1 MKKVSQS
8 FTFRT
13 TPVWR
18 VQLPYEHVNP
28 TSQERQYMS
37 RMIKLSAIAAASAL
51 VLAGCATDTTDNSTE
66 VESSSLTGTL
76 DGSGASSMG
85 SGQEAWVS
93 GFQQLNPGVTVNY
106 NPTGSGTG
114 RDQFEQGLTFFA
126 GSDSALTQE
135 EIDTPHPN
143 CSPENGPMFEFPIW
157 ISPIAV
163 IFNLDGIDSLNMTP
177 DTVAGIFTGEITNW
191 NAPEI
196 AGDNPGVD
204 LPDLAIT
211 AVHRS
216 DESGT
221 TGNFTDTMAKAAPD
235 TWLLNGE
242 NAGDFESWPAE
253 WGGEGGQGT
262 SGVIAA
268 IAAGQGTI
276 GYADASRVGE
286 FGTVAFGVGDQFVPY
301 SAEAAAKIVDVSPL
315 AAGRPDTM
323 LTYELDRDTTESGVY
338 PVVLISYLQGCM
350 DYADDAKAE
359 LVKAY
364 ASYMLSADGQQFASD
379 NAGNAPISDDLRQ
392 KALAIIEQVK

>member
-1 MKKVSQS
+1 MKKKLLS
-8 FTFRT
+8 
-13 TPVWR
+13 
-18 VQLPYEHVNP
+18 LAAI
-28 TSQERQYMS
+28 TS
-37 RMIKLSAIAAASAL
+37 ASVL
-51 VLAGCATDTTDNSTE
+51 VLAGCAANEAPAPTVTVTESAGGSTTE
-66 VESSSLTGTL
+66 EAAPVVLEGTL

-85 SGQEAWVS
+85 SGQEAWVA
-93 GFQQLNPGVTVNY
+93 GFQALNPGVTVNY

-114 RDQFEQGLTFFA
+114 RDQFEQGLTFFT
-126 GSDSALTQE
+126 GSDSALKQA

-143 CSPENGPMFEFPIW
+143 CSPVDGPMFEFPIW
-157 ISPIAV
+157 ISPIAI
-163 IFNLDGIDSLNMTP
+163 IFNLDGVKSLNMTP
-177 DTVAGIFTGEITNW
+177 DTVAQIFTGEITKW
-191 NAPEI
+191 NDSRITA
-196 AGDNPGVD
+196 DNPGVN

-268 IAAGQGTI
+268 IGAGNGTI
-276 GYADASRVGE
+276 GYADASRVGD
-286 FGTVAFGVGDQFVPY
+286 FGTVAFGVGDEFVPY
-301 SAEAAAKIVDVSPL
+301 SAEAAAKIVDVSPQVS
-315 AAGRPDTM
+315 GRPDTF
-323 LTYELDRDTTESGVY
+323 LTYDLDRATDASGVY

-350 DYADDAKAE
+350 DYADDDKAE

-364 ASYMLSADGQQFASD
+364 ARYMLSAEGQEWASE
-379 NAGNAPISDDLRQ
+379 NAGNAPISEDLRQ
-392 KALAIIEQVK
+392 KALAIIDQVK

>member
-1 MKKVSQS
+1 
-8 FTFRT
+8 
-13 TPVWR
+13 
-18 VQLPYEHVNP
+18 
-28 TSQERQYMS
+28 MS
-37 RMIKLSAIAAASAL
+37 KLAKLIAVAGASTL
-51 VLAGCATDTTDNSTE
+51 VLAGCAANEAAPTATTTQSAGGSTVAPLE
-66 VESSSLTGTL
+66 GTL

-85 SGQEAWVS
+85 SGQEAWVA

-114 RDQFEQGLTFFA
+114 RDQFEQGLTFFT
-126 GSDSALTQE
+126 GSDSALKQE

-143 CSPENGPMFEFPIW
+143 CSPADGPMFEFPIW
-157 ISPIAV
+157 ISPIAI

-177 DTVAGIFTGEITNW
+177 DTVAQIFTGEITNW
-191 NAPEI
+191 NDSRI
-196 AGDNPGVD
+196 AKDNPGVN
-204 LPDLAIT
+204 LPDLNIT

-221 TGNFTDTMAKAAPD
+221 TGTFTDTMAKAAPT
-235 TWLLNGE
+235 TWLLDGE

-268 IAAGQGTI
+268 IAAGNGTI
-276 GYADASRVGE
+276 GYADASRAGD
-286 FGTVAFGVGDQFVPY
+286 FGTVAFGVGDEFVPY
-301 SAEAAAKIVDVSPL
+301 SAEAAAKIVDVSPQ
-315 AAGRPDTM
+315 AEGRPDNF
-323 LTYELDRDTTESGVY
+323 LTYELDRATDESGVY

-364 ASYMLSADGQQFASD
+364 ASYMVSAEGQQWAAE
-379 NAGNAPISDDLRQ
+379 NAGNAPISEELRQ
-392 KALAIIEQVK
+392 KALAIIEQIK

>member
-1 MKKVSQS
+1 
-8 FTFRT
+8 
-13 TPVWR
+13 
-18 VQLPYEHVNP
+18 
-28 TSQERQYMS
+28 MS
-37 RMIKLSAIAAASAL
+37 KLAKLIAVTGASAL
-51 VLAGCATDTTDNSTE
+51 VLAGCAANESAPNATGSVGGSTTDGIAVPLE
-66 VESSSLTGTL
+66 GTL

-85 SGQEAWVS
+85 SGQEAWVA
-93 GFQQLNPGVTVNY
+93 GFQMLNPGVTVNY

-114 RDQFEQGLTFFA
+114 RDQFEQGLTFFT
-126 GSDSALTQE
+126 GSDSALKQE

-143 CSPENGPMFEFPIW
+143 CSPADGPMFEFPIW
-157 ISPIAV
+157 ISPIAI
-163 IFNLDGIDSLNMTP
+163 IFNLEGIDSLNMTP
-177 DTVAGIFTGEITNW
+177 DTVAQIFTGEITKW
-191 NAPEI
+191 NDSRI
-196 AGDNPGVD
+196 AADNPGVN
-204 LPDLAIT
+204 LPDLNIT

-221 TGNFTDTMAKAAPD
+221 TGNFTDTMAKAAPT

-276 GYADASRVGE
+276 GYADASRAGD
-286 FGTVAFGVGDQFVPY
+286 FGTVAFGVGGEFVPY
-301 SAEAAAKIVDVSPL
+301 SAEAAAKIVDVSPQVE
-315 AAGRPDTM
+315 GRPDTF
-323 LTYELDRDTTESGVY
+323 LTYELDRATDESGVY

-364 ASYMLSADGQQFASD
+364 ASYMVSAEGQQWAAE
-379 NAGNAPISDDLRQ
+379 NAGNAPISEDLRQ
-392 KALAIIEQVK
+392 KALAIIEQIK

>member
-1 MKKVSQS
+1 
-8 FTFRT
+8 
-13 TPVWR
+13 
-18 VQLPYEHVNP
+18 
-28 TSQERQYMS
+28 MS
-37 RMIKLSAIAAASAL
+37 KLAKLIAVAGASTL
-51 VLAGCATDTTDNSTE
+51 VLAGCAANETAPTSTGSTGGSTTDNGVALE
-66 VESSSLTGTL
+66 GTL

-85 SGQEAWVS
+85 SGQEAWVA

-114 RDQFEQGLTFFA
+114 RDQFEQGLTFFT
-126 GSDSALTQE
+126 GSDSALKQE

-143 CSPENGPMFEFPIW
+143 CSPADGPMFEFPIW
-157 ISPIAV
+157 ISPIAI

-177 DTVAGIFTGEITNW
+177 DTVAQIFTGEITNW
-191 NAPEI
+191 NDSRI
-196 AGDNPGVD
+196 AKDNPGVN
-204 LPDLAIT
+204 LPDLNIT

-221 TGNFTDTMAKAAPD
+221 TGNFTDTMAKAAPT

-268 IAAGQGTI
+268 IAAGNGTI
-276 GYADASRVGE
+276 GYADASRAGD
-286 FGTVAFGVGDQFVPY
+286 FGTVAFGVGDEFVPY
-301 SAEAAAKIVDVSPL
+301 SAEAAAKIVDVSPQVE
-315 AAGRPDTM
+315 GRPDNF
-323 LTYELDRDTTESGVY
+323 LTYELDRATDESGVY

-364 ASYMLSADGQQFASD
+364 ASYMVSAEGQQWAAE
-379 NAGNAPISDDLRQ
+379 NAGNAPISEELRQ
-392 KALAIIEQVK
+392 KALAIIEQIK

>member
-1 MKKVSQS
+1 
-8 FTFRT
+8 
-13 TPVWR
+13 
-18 VQLPYEHVNP
+18 
-28 TSQERQYMS
+28 MS
-37 RMIKLSAIAAASAL
+37 KLAKLIAVAGASTL
-51 VLAGCATDTTDNSTE
+51 VLAGCAANETAPTSTGSTGGSTTDNGVVLE
-66 VESSSLTGTL
+66 GTL

-85 SGQEAWVS
+85 SGQEAWVA

-114 RDQFEQGLTFFA
+114 RDQFEQGLTFFT
-126 GSDSALTQE
+126 GSDSALKQE

-143 CSPENGPMFEFPIW
+143 CSPADGPMFEFPIW
-157 ISPIAV
+157 ISPIAI

-177 DTVAGIFTGEITNW
+177 DTVAQIFTGEITNW
-191 NAPEI
+191 NDSRI
-196 AGDNPGVD
+196 AKDNPGVN
-204 LPDLAIT
+204 LPDLNIT

-221 TGNFTDTMAKAAPD
+221 TGNFTDTMAKAAPT

-262 SGVIAA
+262 SGVVAA
-268 IAAGQGTI
+268 IAAGNGTI
-276 GYADASRVGE
+276 GYADASRVGD
-286 FGTVAFGVGDQFVPY
+286 FGTVAFGVGDEFVPY

-315 AAGRPDTM
+315 VEGRPDTM
-323 LTYELDRDTTESGVY
+323 LTYDLDRATRESGTY

-350 DYADDAKAE
+350 DYADDDKAE

-364 ASYMLSADGQQFASD
+364 ASYMLSAEGQQFASD
-379 NAGNAPISDDLRQ
+379 NAGNAPISDELRQ
-392 KALAIIEQVK
+392 KALAIIEQVQ

>member
-1 MKKVSQS
+1 VKKNFIASAALAAAGLLV
-8 FTFRT
+8 
-13 TPVWR
+13 
-18 VQLPYEHVNP
+18 
-28 TSQERQYMS
+28 
-37 RMIKLSAIAAASAL
+37 LSACAGAAEEAAP
-51 VLAGCATDTTDNSTE
+51 APDTTTE
-66 VESSSLTGTL
+66 ETEATVVALEGTL

-85 SGQEAWVS
+85 AGQEAWVA
-93 GFQQLNPGVTVNY
+93 GFQELNPGVTVNY

-114 RDQFEQGLTFFA
+114 RDQFEEGLTFFT
-126 GSDSALTQE
+126 GSDSALKQE

-143 CSPENGPMFEFPIW
+143 CSPEDGPMFEFPIW

-177 DTVAGIFTGEITNW
+177 DTVAGIFTGEITQW

-196 AGDNPGVD
+196 AADNPGVT

-235 TWLLNGE
+235 AWLLNGE

-268 IAAGQGTI
+268 IGAGQGTI
-276 GYADASRVGE
+276 GYADASRVGD
-286 FGTVAFGVGDQFVPY
+286 FGTVAFGVGDEFVPY

-315 AAGRPDTM
+315 VDGRPDTM

-364 ASYMLSADGQQFASD
+364 ASYMLSAEGQQYASES
-379 NAGNAPISDDLRQ
+379 AGNAPISEDLRQ

>member
-1 MKKVSQS
+1 M
-8 FTFRT
+8 
-13 TPVWR
+13 P
-18 VQLPYEHVNP
+18 
-28 TSQERQYMS
+28 
-37 RMIKLSAIAAASAL
+37 KLAKLTALAGASVL
-51 VLAGCATDTTDNSTE
+51 VLAGCAANEQAAPTSTATTDNSST
-66 VESSSLTGTL
+66 SSEAPAVVLEGTL
-76 DGSGASSMG
+76 DGSGASSMAA
-85 SGQEAWVS
+85 GQEAWVA

-114 RDQFEQGLTFFA
+114 RDQFEQGLTFFT
-126 GSDSALTQE
+126 GSDSALKDE
-135 EIDTPHPN
+135 EIATPHPN
-143 CSPENGPMFEFPIW
+143 CSPADGPMFEFPIW
-157 ISPIAV
+157 ISPIAI
-163 IFNLDGIDSLNMTP
+163 IFNLDGISSLNMTP
-177 DTVAGIFTGEITNW
+177 DTVAQIFTGEITKW
-191 NAPEI
+191 NDSRI
-196 AGDNPGVD
+196 AADNPGVT

-211 AVHRS
+211 PVHRS

-221 TGNFTDTMAKAAPD
+221 TGNFTDTMAKAAPN

-276 GYADASRVGE
+276 GYADASRAGD
-286 FGTVAFGVGDQFVPY
+286 FGTVAFGVGDEFVPY

-315 AAGRPDTM
+315 VEGRPDTM
-323 LTYELDRDTTESGVY
+323 LTYDLDRDTTESGVY

-364 ASYMLSADGQQFASD
+364 ATYMLSAEGQQYASD
-379 NAGNAPISDDLRQ
+379 AAGNAPISDALRQ
-392 KALAIIEQVK
+392 KAQAIVDQIK

>member
-1 MKKVSQS
+1 
-8 FTFRT
+8 
-13 TPVWR
+13 
-18 VQLPYEHVNP
+18 
-28 TSQERQYMS
+28 MS
-37 RMIKLSAIAAASAL
+37 KLAKLIAVAGASAL
-51 VLAGCATDTTDNSTE
+51 VLSGCAANEAAPTATATATESAGGTTTE
-66 VESSSLTGTL
+66 ETVVPLEGTL

-85 SGQEAWVS
+85 SGQEAWVA
-93 GFQQLNPGVTVNY
+93 GFQALNPGVTVNY

-114 RDQFEQGLTFFA
+114 RDQFEQGLTFFT
-126 GSDSALTQE
+126 GSDSALKQE

-143 CSPENGPMFEFPIW
+143 CSPADGPMFEFPIW
-157 ISPIAV
+157 ISPIAI
-163 IFNLDGIDSLNMTP
+163 IFNLEGIDSLNMTP
-177 DTVAGIFTGEITNW
+177 DTVAQIFTGEITKW
-191 NAPEI
+191 NDSRI
-196 AGDNPGVD
+196 AADNPGVA
-204 LPDLAIT
+204 LPDLNIT

-221 TGNFTDTMAKAAPD
+221 TGNFTDTMAKAAPT

-268 IAAGQGTI
+268 IGAGNGTI
-276 GYADASRVGE
+276 GYADASRVGD
-286 FGTVAFGVGDQFVPY
+286 FGTVAFGVGDEFVPY
-301 SAEAAAKIVDVSPL
+301 SAEAAAKIVDVSPQVE
-315 AAGRPDTM
+315 GRPGTF
-323 LTYELDRDTTESGVY
+323 LTYDLDRATDESGVY

-364 ASYMLSADGQQFASD
+364 ASYMVSAEGQQWASE

-392 KALAIIEQVK
+392 KAQAIIDQIK

>member
-1 MKKVSQS
+1 
-8 FTFRT
+8 
-13 TPVWR
+13 
-18 VQLPYEHVNP
+18 
-28 TSQERQYMS
+28 MS
-37 RMIKLSAIAAASAL
+37 KLAKLIAVAGASTL
-51 VLAGCATDTTDNSTE
+51 VLAGCAANETAPTSTGSTGGSTTDNGVVLE
-66 VESSSLTGTL
+66 GTL

-85 SGQEAWVS
+85 SGQEAWVA

-114 RDQFEQGLTFFA
+114 RDQFEQGLTFFT
-126 GSDSALTQE
+126 GSDSALKQE

-143 CSPENGPMFEFPIW
+143 CSPADGPMFEFPIW
-157 ISPIAV
+157 ISPIAI
-163 IFNLDGIDSLNMTP
+163 IFNLEGIDSLNMTP
-177 DTVAGIFTGEITNW
+177 DTVAQIFTGEITNW
-191 NAPEI
+191 NDSRI
-196 AGDNPGVD
+196 AKDNPGVN
-204 LPDLAIT
+204 LPDLNIT

-221 TGNFTDTMAKAAPD
+221 TGNFTDTMAKAAPT

-268 IAAGQGTI
+268 IAAGNGTI
-276 GYADASRVGE
+276 GYADASRAGD
-286 FGTVAFGVGDQFVPY
+286 FGTVAFGVGDEFVPY
-301 SAEAAAKIVDVSPL
+301 SAEAAAKIVDVSPQVE
-315 AAGRPDTM
+315 GRPDNF
-323 LTYELDRDTTESGVY
+323 LTYELDRATDESGVY

-364 ASYMLSADGQQFASD
+364 ASYMVSAEGQQWAAE
-379 NAGNAPISDDLRQ
+379 NAGNAPISEELRQ
-392 KALAIIEQVK
+392 KALAIIEQIK